1 MNEEGIMAERATRI
15 MYHVE
20 KFLPP
25 ECPNCRARFQQQGT
39 DYARFLGYIIDGK
52 KTVRETTGY
61 YIIVC
66 THCENLTACYP
77 LETYQ
82 ISDKKKAEALV
93 KDKGFVNLVQVEAR
107 GSMAQDCHALCGQVP
122 DLRVESI
129 KCVEENDEP
138 LITEG

>member
-1 MNEEGIMAERATRI
+1 MAELASKT

-25 ECPNCRARFQQQGT
+25 ECPKCRARFQQEGK
-39 DYARFLGYIIDGK
+39 DYARLLGDIIDGK
-52 KTVRETTGY
+52 KTIRQTTGY

-66 THCENLTACYP
+66 AHCENMTACWP

-82 ISDKKKAEALV
+82 VGDKKKAEALV
-93 KDKGFVNLVQVEAR
+93 KDEGFVNLIQVEAR
-107 GSMAQDCHALCGQVP
+107 GNMTRDSHAICGRAP
-122 DLRVESI
+122 GLRVESI
-129 KCVEENDEP
+129 ECEKENDEP